1 MTKIIAL
8 IIITVYGIVLFLPFI
23 LSPVEFVLQAQI
35 ICVILAL
42 VFILS
47 IVSMQKFIMRQNT
60 VKITRVDILVFL
72 LMLYQGYNVT
82 RVPNRDTI
90 NIYMY
95 LVTIIFYIHSRNTL
109 TGKNIT
115 IFYLMIIFVTLGQ
128 ILFGIMNQINNFN
141 TIKHIHGTF
150 FNSGLLA
157 GFISLSIISLVNLLR
172 GNFKKEKKLYLKQI
186 LCIIILIIQIY
197 IMLRL
202 TFRAALIAS
211 VCGVIVILHSLFSPK
226 LLTLFFSMR
235 NRFKILIFITLMFV
249 LTGYCLYQLKP
260 QSVDGRV
267 LVWLSTIKMIKDKP
281 VLGFGTGA
289 FRQNYMNY
297 QAQYL
302 TTISNEQFKN
312 LASDTSIAFN
322 EPLKILTEQG
332 IIGTIILVALLVS
345 VFRAK
350 NVKFRQEIISLKA
363 LLCTMIVFGLFSY
376 PTESILFQIVFFF
389 IITQLSSLADN
400 QGVADFEVK
409 KHMTITLTLLA
420 IIGYIPI
427 GISVF
432 RYMESC
438 RKFNKIISCNVIDN
452 QIISQ
457 LQELYPQLSTTNEYL
472 SYYGQTLNR
481 LKEYAQAIPILEQQG
496 RCFPSSRQRIEL
508 GISLHGRGNYDE
520 ANEKWIEA
528 SKMVPA
534 LIKPH
539 YLLAKSYFLQR
550 KKELGCQQAKIVLT
564 KKPKINTPE
573 IYYMKQEIKKI
584 SAAQEAELFNVRFNY
599 NKNEKSK
606 EKKVFLDTNIHDTC
620 STASVSRVSGRFGN

>member
-82 RVPNRDTI
+82 RVPNTNRDTI

-202 TFRAALIAS
+202 TSRAALIAS

-420 IIGYIPI
+420 ILA
-427 GISVF
+427 ISLLEF
-432 RYMESC
+432 RYLDIWKAAE
-438 RKFNKIISCNVIDN
+438 N
-452 QIISQ
+452 
-457 LQELYPQLSTTNEYL
+457 
-472 SYYGQTLNR
+472 
-481 LKEYAQAIPILEQQG
+481 
-496 RCFPSSRQRIEL
+496 
-508 GISLHGRGNYDE
+508 
-520 ANEKWIEA
+520 
-528 SKMVPA
+528 
-534 LIKPH
+534 LIKLFH
-539 YLLAKSYFLQR
+539 AMLL
-550 KKELGCQQAKIVLT
+550 IT
-564 KKPKINTPE
+564 K
-573 IYYMKQEIKKI
+573 
-584 SAAQEAELFNVRFNY
+584 
-599 NKNEKSK
+599 
-606 EKKVFLDTNIHDTC
+606 
-620 STASVSRVSGRFGN
+620 